1 MCVQICLYGKL
12 SKHAMPN
19 DSDVLIECSY
29 MPAWRTKQELNIMQ
43 EVDVFMSVMN
53 IG

>member
-1 MCVQICLYGKL
+1 MMNIRMNVC
-12 SKHAMPN
+12 
-19 DSDVLIECSY
+19 SD

-43 EVDVFMSVMN
+43 EVDVSMSVMN